1 MRRHNEIAK
10 ADDRKLMEP
19 TFSQSVGQMSAEVGT
34 HVDTH
39 YNWREAWLLQGEV
52 V

>member
-19 TFSQSVGQMSAEVGT
+19 TFSQSVGQMSAELGT
-34 HVDTH
+34 HVVTH
-39 YNWREAWLLQGEV
+39 YNWMEAWRLQGEV